1 VLKVVVVLKVL
12 RGQEVHQEEQDHKEL
27 KVPEDQQDS

>member
-1 VLKVVVVLKVL
+1 VLKEVVVLKVL
-12 RGQEVHQEEQDHKEL
+12 RGQEVHQEEQDLKEL